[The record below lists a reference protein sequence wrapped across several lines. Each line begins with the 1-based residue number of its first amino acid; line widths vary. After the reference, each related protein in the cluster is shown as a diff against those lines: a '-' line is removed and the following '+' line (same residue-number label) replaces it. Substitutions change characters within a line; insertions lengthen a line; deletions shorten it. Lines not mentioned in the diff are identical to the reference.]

1 MARVKKIK
9 GDELSFEDAI
19 TQLEEVVD
27 KMENGE
33 LSLADSLTEF
43 ERGVFLSKTCM
54 QLLEQAEE
62 KVRVVCREQDNFLI
76 KDFEN

>member
-1 MARVKKIK
+1 MARVKKAK
-9 GDELSFEDAI
+9 SDELNFEEAI
-19 TQLEEVVD
+19 IQLEAVID

-43 ERGVFLSKTCM
+43 ERGIFLSKTCM

-62 KVRVVCREQDNFLI
+62 KVRVVCQEQDNFLI

>member
-1 MARVKKIK
+1 MARVKKSK
-9 GDELSFEDAI
+9 SDELSFEEAI
-19 TQLEEVVD
+19 TRLEEVVA

-62 KVRVVCREQDNFLI
+62 RVRLVCQEHDNFLI